1 MHTIWRWISA
11 AGLFASLFV
20 LVPGGC
26 ASTQGGAKDT
36 PARGRGSIDA
46 RAGDEAFLHAFAS
59 TYRYTHGRPKAITVT
74 PAGDAVLYLRS
85 GPRSFV
91 QDLYVFDVATGAQR
105 VLLTAD
111 QLLGGQDEQLT
122 AEELARRERM
132 RMASRGI
139 ASFSLSEDGAR
150 ILIPL
155 SGRLFV
161 YEREGGKITE
171 IKSGG
176 GFPIDPRFSRD
187 GSLIASVRD
196 GEVYVAQTDGAREW
210 RVTSGAGGT
219 VTHGLAE
226 FVAQEEM
233 SRFHGYWWSPDARRI
248 CYQRTDTAGLET
260 FYIADPMNPAK
271 EPDAWPYPRAGKQN
285 ADVQLGI
292 VPTEGGETTWISWD
306 RQAFPY
312 VASVTWPKNAPL
324 TVLVQN
330 RTQTHQQLL
339 AVDDRTGATS
349 VLLEEKDP
357 AWINIYESCPK
368 WLADGSGFLW
378 VTDSYGGGPGNDF
391 PRLELRRNDG
401 SLDRVVTPEGF
412 RLYDLLSLDSKGR
425 AAYVSHG
432 PASPYTEVSRVS
444 LDGGTEPVR
453 LAGGQGQFGAV
464 FADNHSVYVESAM
477 TLSGEVSWTVK
488 REPGRTAIGR
498 LTSAAE
504 TPPFIPKPQ
513 LTTVEVSGRE
523 HHAAIIRPRSFSRS
537 KTYPVVAMLY
547 TGPGVTTVNANAMGY
562 LLHQWLADQGFIVV
576 AIDNRGTPRRGRA
589 WERVIKNNLIDIALD
604 DQAACILALGAAH
617 PEMDTR
623 RVGVSGWSFGGYF
636 AAMAAM
642 RRPDI
647 FRCGVAGAPVC
658 AWEDYDTHYTE
669 RYMGLPQ
676 DNPSGYAASNVL
688 TYCKDLTVPLLIIH
702 GTADDN
708 VYFMHSLKMTE
719 ALFRAGKKFEFL
731 PLAGLTHM
739 VPDPAVTVRL
749 QSRIASFLRENLR

>member
-1 MHTIWRWISA
+1 MRMITRSVLA
-11 AGLFASLFV
+11 AGLLATFITLASS
-20 LVPGGC
+20 GC
-26 ASTQGGAKDT
+26 ASPQGGARESGVG
-36 PARGRGSIDA
+36 ARVSIDA
-46 RAGDEAFLHAFAS
+46 RASDEAFLHAFAS

-74 PAGDAVLYLRS
+74 PNGDAVLYLRS

-91 QDLYVFDVATGAQR
+91 QDLYIFDTATGTQR
-105 VLLTAD
+105 VLLTAE
-111 QLLGGQDEQLT
+111 QLLGGEAEELT

-139 ASFSLSEDGAR
+139 ASFSLSEDGSK
-150 ILIPL
+150 ILVPL

-161 YEREGGKITE
+161 YERAGGKISE
-171 IKSGG
+171 LKSDA

-187 GSLIASVRD
+187 GTLVASVRE
-196 GEVYVAQTDGAREW
+196 GEVYVSQTDGLREW
-210 RVTSGAGGT
+210 RVTQGAGGT

-271 EPDAWPYPRAGKQN
+271 EPGSWPYPRAGKQN
-285 ADVQLGI
+285 ADVRLGI
-292 VPTEGGETTWISWD
+292 IPTEGGETTWIEWD
-306 RQAFPY
+306 RAAFPY

-330 RTQTHQQLL
+330 RTQTRQKLL

-349 VLLEEKDP
+349 VLLEEEDP
-357 AWINIYESCPK
+357 AWINIFDSCPK
-368 WLADGSGFLW
+368 WLADGSGFVWL
-378 VTDSYGGGPGNDF
+378 TDSYGGEPGKDF
-391 PRLELRRNDG
+391 PRLELRKRDG
-401 SLDRVVTPEGF
+401 SLERVVTPEGF
-412 RLYDLLSLDSKGR
+412 PVYDLLSLDSKGR
-425 AAYVSHG
+425 AAYISHG

-444 LDGGTEPVR
+444 LDGGGPVL
-453 LAGGQGQFGAV
+453 LAGGQGQFGAH
-464 FADNHSVYVESAM
+464 FADNHSVYVETAT
-477 TLSGEVSWTVK
+477 TLAGELSWTVK
-488 REPGRTAIGR
+488 REPGRAIIGR

-504 TPPFIPKPQ
+504 KPPFIPRPE
-513 LTTVEVSGRE
+513 LTTVQVDGRE
-523 HHAAIIRPRSFSRS
+523 HHAAIIRPRSFSQGRA
-537 KTYPVVAMLY
+537 YPVVAMLY
-547 TGPGVTTVNANAMGY
+547 TGPGVATVNANAMGY
-562 LLHQWLADQGFIVV
+562 LLHQWMADQGFIVV
-576 AIDNRGTPRRGRA
+576 AIDNRGTPKRGRA
-589 WERVIKNNLIDIALD
+589 WERVIKNNLIDVALS
-604 DQAACILALGAAH
+604 DQAACITALGERY
-617 PEMDTR
+617 PEMDTS

-636 AAMAAM
+636 AAMATM

-647 FRCGVAGAPVC
+647 FRCGVVGAPVC

-719 ALFRAGKKFEFL
+719 ALFHAGKTFEFL

-749 QSRIASFLRENLR
+749 QSRIAAFLRENLR